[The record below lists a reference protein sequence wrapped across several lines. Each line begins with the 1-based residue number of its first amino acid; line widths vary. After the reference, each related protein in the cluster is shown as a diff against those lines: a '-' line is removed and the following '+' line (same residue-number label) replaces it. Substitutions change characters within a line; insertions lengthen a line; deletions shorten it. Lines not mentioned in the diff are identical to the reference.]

1 MSETKHTPG
10 PWHQARFTNMGH
22 EHTLAT
28 VVGPDNEPIA
38 HTFSISRSHEERL
51 ANARSIA
58 ALPDLLA
65 ALVGIREC
73 TFIDRTKAL
82 DTPCPDCIDM
92 VNDAIA
98 KAKGETP

>member
-22 EHTLAT
+22 DHTLAT

-65 ALVGIREC
+65 ACEGLVDWVDPNEAMGGLHRQ
-73 TFIDRTKAL
+73 IDDARA
-82 DTPCPDCIDM
+82 
-92 VNDAIA
+92 AIA
-98 KAKGETP
+98 KAKGEA

>member
-22 EHTLAT
+22 EQTLAT

-38 HTFSISRSHEERL
+38 HTFSISRSHHERL

-65 ALVGIREC
+65 ALEVIVKVDDDGSEDEPFVYDNMMRQA
-73 TFIDRTKAL
+73 R
-82 DTPCPDCIDM
+82 
-92 VNDAIA
+92 DAIA
-98 KAKGETP
+98 KAKGVEL